1 MKAAAESSKLRN
13 LLTEGVDMH
22 AVIAAPI
29 GHMFSGSSRAALYL
43 ATAPRSNPQRML
55 AEGRLF

>member
-13 LLTEGVDMH
+13 LLAEGVDMH

-29 GHMFSGSSRAALYL
+29 GHMFSGSSRAA
-43 ATAPRSNPQRML
+43 P
-55 AEGRLF
+55 LFSDSTSVRPAADAG